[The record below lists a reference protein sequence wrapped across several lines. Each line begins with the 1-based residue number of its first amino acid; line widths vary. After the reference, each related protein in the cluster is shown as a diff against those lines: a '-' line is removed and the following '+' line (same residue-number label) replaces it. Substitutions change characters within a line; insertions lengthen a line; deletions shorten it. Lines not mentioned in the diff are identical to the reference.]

1 MAAKPLK
8 ISIVMPTK
16 NAAAFVG
23 TALSSVVNQ
32 TWRNRQLVLIDGGS
46 ADATLEIARRS
57 LTEADILHVQ
67 ADRSATEAV
76 NRGVAMS
83 DGDIICLLMSD
94 DWLDH
99 ATLES
104 FATTFA
110 ADPKADLV
118 CGVAKQW
125 LDEGGL
131 PVLENTILP
140 VEGKALDWS
149 RLLGTPYM
157 AAYAFRRRTWDAV
170 GGFLPAYRYGADR
183 DFLVRC
189 RLQGLHA
196 NVASAA
202 VYNYRRHAGSATLS
216 EDEQVVRDFLGD
228 HRLMAS
234 EWLRSPLLPEDER
247 VVISAW
253 RKGETVAL
261 IDRQVSRGSY
271 SSVLHLLLKD
281 ALRYPSSSLKNA
293 RRVARHIVGRW
304 KRRASPG

>member
-1 MAAKPLK
+1 MAARALK
-8 ISIVMPTK
+8 ISVVMPTK

-23 TALSSVVNQ
+23 TALSSVANQ

-57 LTEADILHVQ
+57 LSDADIMHVQ

-76 NRGVAMS
+76 NRGVSMS
-83 DGDIICLLMSD
+83 DGDIVCLLMSD
-94 DWLDH
+94 DWLDTD
-99 ATLES
+99 ALES
-104 FATTFA
+104 YAAAFA
-110 ADPKADLV
+110 ADPNVDLV

-125 LDEGGL
+125 FDDGGS
-131 PVLENTILP
+131 PVLETIIPP

-157 AAYAFRRRTWDAV
+157 AAYTFRRRAWVAMN
-170 GGFLPAYRYGADR
+170 GFLPAYRYGADR

-189 RLQGLHA
+189 RLQGFR
-196 NVASAA
+196 ASISTGA

-216 EDEQVVRDFLGD
+216 DDEQVVREFLAD
-228 HRLMAS
+228 HRMMAS
-234 EWLRSPLLPEDER
+234 EWLRSSLLPVADRE
-247 VVISAW
+247 VISAW

-271 SSVLHLLLKD
+271 TSVLPLLLRD
-281 ALRYPSSSLKNA
+281 ALRYPSSSLMNA
-293 RRVARHIVGRW
+293 KHVARHLVGRW
-304 KRRASPG
+304 KRRLSSG